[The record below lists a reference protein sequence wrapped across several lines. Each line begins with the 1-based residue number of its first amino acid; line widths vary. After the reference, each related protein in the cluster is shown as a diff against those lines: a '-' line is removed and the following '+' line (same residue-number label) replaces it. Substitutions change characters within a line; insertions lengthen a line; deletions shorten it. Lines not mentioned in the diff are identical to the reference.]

1 MDKELVEKCVRDI
14 IGSISITKDYIG
26 LNLSKE
32 EIVRGSVISV
42 NLLWKKIT
50 RWRDLTN
57 DPPKYNGKEYRVL
70 LKHIMGGYEVGV
82 ITTYHSAMGY
92 KNKGYAQWKHIE
104 IDFDIK
110 D

>member
-1 MDKELVEKCVRDI
+1 MDKELVEKCVSDMVE
-14 IGSISITKDYIG
+14 SISFAEDYIG
-26 LNLSKE
+26 VQLSKE
-32 EIVRGSVISV
+32 EIARGTTIYV
-42 NLLWKKIT
+42 NLLWKQIT
-50 RWRDLTN
+50 EWRDLTN